1 MYLKSLL
8 KYSKDVFSLLPT
20 SKTNDVKC
28 RWVRLHCSQSEMSH
42 QRCFSVS
49 ETCLYK
55 VYPFFMT
62 SYWSKSKKTVQNLSF
77 WLVDII
83 FSKKKS
89 GLCVFVAM
97 HCILVYLTCMFL
109 LNLSGFTPT
118 IYVKKGGL
126 DRPLCY
132 FIAYHR
138 YKNQTDTF
146 SGLTPVLPWLR
157 PTHLRATAVT
167 THPLK
172 SPSARKLFF
181 PSSAA
186 TQKKMYFDHQA
197 RTPCKYFLFHPRFL
211 LRLVHIQLEHC
222 SLTVINA

>member
-8 KYSKDVFSLLPT
+8 KYSKDVFSILPT

-62 SYWSKSKKTVQNLSF
+62 SYWSKSKKNCKKKKPELLACRHYF
-77 WLVDII
+77 
-83 FSKKKS
+83 FSCWPKSTNEETKS

-172 SPSARKLFF
+172 SPSAKKLFF

-186 TQKKMYFDHQA
+186 TQKNVLWSSSQD
-197 RTPCKYFLFHPRFL
+197 
-211 LRLVHIQLEHC
+211 
-222 SLTVINA
+222 SL

>member
-62 SYWSKSKKTVQNLSF
+62 SYWSKSKKTVQNLRF

-83 FSKKKS
+83 FSKKIR
-89 GLCVFVAM
+89 FVCFCCHALYLSVLNM
-97 HCILVYLTCMFL
+97 HVSAEPERFYTYHICKERWAGPPFMLLYCIPQV
-109 LNLSGFTPT
+109 
-118 IYVKKGGL
+118 
-126 DRPLCY
+126 
-132 FIAYHR
+132 
-138 YKNQTDTF
+138 
-146 SGLTPVLPWLR
+146 
-157 PTHLRATAVT
+157 
-167 THPLK
+167 
-172 SPSARKLFF
+172 
-181 PSSAA
+181 
-186 TQKKMYFDHQA
+186 
-197 RTPCKYFLFHPRFL
+197 
-211 LRLVHIQLEHC
+211 
-222 SLTVINA
+222 

>member
-1 MYLKSLL
+1 MLTKKLNADKLHLKTLSN
-8 KYSKDVFSLLPT
+8 KNSFFFTK
-20 SKTNDVKC
+20 
-28 RWVRLHCSQSEMSH
+28 E
-42 QRCFSVS
+42 
-49 ETCLYK
+49 ET
-55 VYPFFMT
+55 
-62 SYWSKSKKTVQNLSF
+62 
-77 WLVDII
+77 
-83 FSKKKS
+83 KS

-97 HCILVYLTCMFL
+97 HCILVYFTCMFL
-109 LNLSGFTPT
+109 LHLSCFTPT
-118 IYVKKGGL
+118 IYVEKGGL

-181 PSSAA
+181 LPLPPL
-186 TQKKMYFDHQA
+186 KKMYFDHQA
-197 RTPCKYFLFHPRFL
+197 RTPCKYFLFHPCFL
-211 LRLVHIQLEHC
+211 LRLVHIQHEHC

>member
-1 MYLKSLL
+1 MQVGAAALL
-8 KYSKDVFSLLPT
+8 TVRDVS
-20 SKTNDVKC
+20 
-28 RWVRLHCSQSEMSH
+28 SEMVQCIWNMSIWGI
-42 QRCFSVS
+42 SV
-49 ETCLYK
+49 LY
-55 VYPFFMT
+55 
-62 SYWSKSKKTVQNLSF
+62 
-77 WLVDII
+77 DII
-83 FSKKKS
+83 LIQEQKNCKTKPELLACRHYFFSCWPKSTNEETKS

-172 SPSARKLFF
+172 SPSAKKLFF

-186 TQKKMYFDHQA
+186 TQKNVLWSSSQD
-197 RTPCKYFLFHPRFL
+197 
-211 LRLVHIQLEHC
+211 
-222 SLTVINA
+222 SL

>member
-186 TQKKMYFDHQA
+186 TQKKC
-197 RTPCKYFLFHPRFL
+197 TLITKPGL
-211 LRLVHIQLEHC
+211 LVNISFFTLAFCWDLSTYSLNTVH
-222 SLTVINA
+222 SLS